1 MLGERPAHA
10 SVVQGAQ
17 DLVASFGGDGW
28 AEDGV
33 DLGGEEGAEWE
44 RELIGRRLGLSL
56 GVGLGGRGFGSG
68 GALGGLFWRGF
79 AGGLRMLGGC

>member
-1 MLGERPAHA
+1 M
-10 SVVQGAQ
+10 VQGAQ

-33 DLGGEEGAEWE
+33 DLGGGEGAEWE
-44 RELIGRRLGLSL
+44 RELIGRGLGSGVGFGLSL

-68 GALGGLFWRGF
+68 GALGGLFWRGV

>member
-1 MLGERPAHA
+1 M
-10 SVVQGAQ
+10 VQGAQ

-33 DLGGEEGAEWE
+33 DLGGGEGAGWEWE
-44 RELIGRRLGLSL
+44 LIRRRLGLGVGFGLGL
-56 GVGLGGRGFGSG
+56 GVSLGGRGFGSG

-79 AGGLRMLGGC
+79 AGGLRVLDSC